1 MTSTEQNKRNAIAFY
16 EMMFNQAKP
25 MEAVRLYVGKDYIQH
40 NPGVEDGKDGFIRYF
55 TRMAKEYPGKSV
67 QIRRAIAEGN
77 FVVLHCFQK
86 WPNGK
91 DYAGIDIFRFDDNGK
106 IAEHW
111 DVLQTIPKKSA
122 NKNTMF

>member
-1 MTSTEQNKRNAIAFY
+1 
-16 EMMFNQAKP
+16 MMFNDAKP
-25 MEAVRLYVGKDYIQH
+25 MEAVRHYVGKDYIQH

-67 QIRRAIAEGN
+67 QIRRTIAEGN
-77 FVVLHCFQK
+77 FVVLHCYQQ
-86 WPNGK
+86 WPGGK
-91 DYAGIDIFRFDDNGK
+91 DYAGIDIFRFDDEGK

-111 DVLQTIPKKSA
+111 DVLQPIPKKSL